1 MLLLNSW
8 NATSGAVGQVDRFP
22 CRQLCIIGLDGV
34 ADVAVFGI
42 VELTPGAELCA
53 ETSGLCREPDGEAQ
67 GAQGGGVRGVIAP
80 PRRRLFKRK
89 LRKK

>member
-1 MLLLNSW
+1 MLFLNSW
-8 NATSGAVGQVDRFP
+8 NATSSGAVGRVDRFP

-53 ETSGLCREPDGEAQ
+53 EDIRAYV
-67 GAQGGGVRGVIAP
+67 ANRMAKYKAP
-80 PRRRLFKRK
+80 KVVEFEE
-89 LRKK
+89 